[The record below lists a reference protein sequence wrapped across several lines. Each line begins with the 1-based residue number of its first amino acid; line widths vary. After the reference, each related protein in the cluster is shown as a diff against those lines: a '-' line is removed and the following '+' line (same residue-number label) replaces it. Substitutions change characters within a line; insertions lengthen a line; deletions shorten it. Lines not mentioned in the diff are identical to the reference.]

1 MVTTKHKPI
10 VNTQKRKTKSSKY
23 KVIEQE
29 KKKGT
34 TKIARKKKKAVSTYL
49 SIITWN
55 KDELNSP
62 MKRNGVANWIKN
74 PPRTIPMYMVP
85 TWDSL

>member
-34 TKIARKKKKAVSTYL
+34 TKIARKKKGSKHLPINNYL
-49 SIITWN
+49 
-55 KDELNSP
+55 K
-62 MKRNGVANWIKN
+62 
-74 PPRTIPMYMVP
+74 
-85 TWDSL
+85 